1 MKNQWN
7 TGLGVRANATCVPT
21 DLFNATID
29 KPLAALAAKYST
41 SEKDGEYQAIQ
52 EVAERVEVIRR
63 IETARLGA
71 RPMLAESIRRK
82 IERIRK
88 HERPVVD
95 LGWADVILLALDLN
109 INATG
114 LPVLP
119 AGLPAA
125 LEMVDSHLACHPR
138 RRLTEEERLRRA
150 ESLLDAAHP
159 FLFPGLYENGPEP
172 DPLDSLEPVGA

>member
-1 MKNQWN
+1 MKNQWD

-21 DLFNATID
+21 DLFNAMID

-41 SEKDGEYQAIQ
+41 PEKNGEYQAIQ
-52 EVAERVEVIRR
+52 EVAERVEVIKR
-63 IETARLGA
+63 IEGA
-71 RPMLAESIRRK
+71 QTGQRPMLPESIHRK

-88 HERPVVD
+88 RKRPVVD
-95 LGWADVILLALDLN
+95 LGWADVILLALNIN

-114 LPVLP
+114 LPVIP

-125 LEMVDSHLACHPR
+125 LEMVDSYLACHPR

-159 FLFPGLYENGPEP
+159 FLFPHLHENGPEP
-172 DPLDSLEPVGA
+172 DPLDSLEPVGV